1 MGKKKINDIIKQ
13 LTNNLYFLI
22 GSVVKYRS
30 GCSKN
35 CTCNNGERHIK
46 FYLST
51 KKKGKTKNFYLPP
64 NAVGQAGKMTQKYKK
79 LQSILKDISRINYE
93 KLKKDNLT
101 RIPQAKKTK

>member
-1 MGKKKINDIIKQ
+1 MVKKKINDIIKQ
-13 LTNNLYFLI
+13 LTNNLNFLI

-35 CTCNNGERHIK
+35 CTCNNGEKHIK

-51 KKKGKTKNFYLPP
+51 KNKGKTKNFYLPS
-64 NAVGQAGKMTQKYKK
+64 NAVGQARKMTQKYKK
-79 LQSILKDISRINYE
+79 LQLVLKDISLINYE

-101 RIPQAKKTK
+101 RIPHAKKTK